1 MVKSKKASSP
11 HSAVTS
17 MPSSQEVALR
27 VASCNLRADLCLE
40 TFDPTLHIMIEFLK
54 SHPIHKPLTKSVKF
68 PLSIIHMAYCTAVYN
83 SKEEYIEFN
92 ISKDHTTKLCK
103 AEFLKAIGLPESKE
117 KKTLYEPT
125 NEELFDVFDQMGYLP
140 PRLEMTPNFKKG
152 KLPAMWQF
160 LVHIILRCL
169 TGKTGGT
176 DTLSRVLLVFL
187 FGLYTGKEVD
197 FGTTIWKDFASY
209 VFPKKKDI
217 PCARF
222 WALALQR
229 GYKKLKFPLPEG
241 DEMFSP
247 RALSRYA
254 IPDQSEFGKVA
265 RLPEAMLQFIEKNS
279 KVLIRHIKETG
290 PPEPERPTQSSQHT
304 PSPTKQKKN
313 ALKVKKTTGKRK
325 GEAIPAP
332 QAKRKPPKSIP
343 TSQKVNDVEKRST
356 VGSQSPIS
364 SSSQEDNVSQKH
376 WDITHTQPLY
386 SHNDNGG
393 VEKSQDHPPGT
404 HSHIKDQGP
413 RGRPAHRSLQ
423 NGGFGAANG
432 EAEVRT
438 SENESVRQTRE
449 QSERK
454 MLSEAESK
462 KEKERKELVRML
474 WEEQQK
480 REEEE
485 WARTSAKLLEQAMS
499 LGAFTNT
506 GEEYAEDMEEELMFT
521 MDDGLIQDS
530 ESPSITEPVKPC
542 NSKVFLGTSDTESE
556 HIEEVPNG
564 EINTLP
570 TKWKKKKSK
579 SISRVGYNSLNQKL
593 SEVLEAV
600 KNIPQ
605 SEEEFVSK
613 EEFGEMQKIVTSLA
627 QSVPNLEA
635 REETL
640 WESIVNS
647 TVDALRDMEQKR
659 NADTFKYLDQMD
671 EMEKTVKEIQQSYDD
686 LTNTMGHQHGDEIV
700 RISEQLCDYRN
711 KNIILQA
718 VLVKVMQ
725 FAQQL
730 PRPCNVRFD
739 EVHFAMQ
746 KVQNSVDILP
756 KTLCND
762 ELSKQVQQSFLK
774 VFELIEDLKGSRVED
789 EAGFSSTKW
798 GEDNNVVI
806 TETSEETHPPP
817 PPQIDEVSKPRP
829 PSKITIPETSLLK
842 TFPVSEEEKKQ
853 TELEHELLAKQI
865 PEDQQHALSPL
876 VYVIRQLRDN
886 ELVPKQT
893 TAPHSSDEYQWDIPM
908 SPYARYYSVF
918 PPLHPHLSREM
929 QIPIELNR
937 LEEFFKAHAQPPK
950 DVWSLRRIIRVV
962 GCKKKSFQKED
973 YFSFE
978 VMRSDNKKY
987 FFSEADFPNLNP
999 NDLYVIAKHFQTK
1012 LLTHQPS
1019 RFPFLQIQRFLRSL
1033 TYDLGSIDA
1042 ERFDSFVDNPP
1053 EEMNQYLEGI
1063 ENRHRGPTED
1073 PELGIIFS
1081 NEKDSPRLFFRLKQK
1096 HRCTTEFLEKMINL
1110 TLRPREKQDLNMNV
1124 FFALKTLG
1132 LLRSE
1137 DIEHDILPKKP
1148 QHYVLL
1154 TNYCMDVI
1162 DKEKL
1167 QRIIMF

>member
-27 VASCNLRADLCLE
+27 VASCNLRADLGLE
-40 TFDPTLHIMIEFLK
+40 KFDPTLHIMIEFLK

-83 SKEEYIEFN
+83 SKEDYIEFN
-92 ISKDHTTKLCK
+92 INKDHTTKLCK
-103 AEFLKAIGLPESKE
+103 VEFLKAIGLPESTE
-117 KKTLYEPT
+117 KRTLYEPT

-160 LVHIILRCL
+160 LGHIILRCL

-176 DTLSRVLLVFL
+176 DTLSRALLVFL

-247 RALSRYA
+247 RALLRYS

-265 RLPEAMLQFIEKNS
+265 RLPEAMLQYIEKNS
-279 KVLIRHIKETG
+279 KVLIRHIEETV
-290 PPEPERPTQSSQHT
+290 PPQLGHPIKSSQPVRPTEGHT
-304 PSPTKQKKN
+304 SSPTKQKKN
-313 ALKVKKTTGKRK
+313 GVKVKKTTKRK
-325 GEAIPAP
+325 GETIPAP

-343 TSQKVNDVEKRST
+343 TSQKVKDVEKRST

-364 SSSQEDNVSQKH
+364 SSSQEY
-376 WDITHTQPLY
+376 WDITHTQPP
-386 SHNDNGG
+386 SSQKEDGG
-393 VEKSQDHPPGT
+393 VEKSQDQPPGT

-413 RGRPAHRSLQ
+413 QGRPTHRSLQ
-423 NGGFGAANG
+423 TGGFGASNG

-449 QSERK
+449 QSERR
-454 MLSEAESK
+454 MLRKAEAK
-462 KEKERKELVRML
+462 KEEERKELVRML

-499 LGAFTNT
+499 LGPSTNI
-506 GEEYAEDMEEELMFT
+506 GEEYAEDMEEDLMFT
-521 MDDGLIQDS
+521 IDDGLIQDS

-542 NSKVFLGTSDTESE
+542 NSKVFLGTSETESE
-556 HIEEVPNG
+556 HIKDVPKG
-564 EINTLP
+564 ETNTLP
-570 TKWKKKKSK
+570 TTTVGTSTPCRRTKWKKKKSK

-605 SEEEFVSK
+605 SEEEFISK

-627 QSVPNLEA
+627 QSVPILEA

-640 WESIVNS
+640 WESIINS
-647 TVDALRDMEQKR
+647 TADALREIEQKR
-659 NADTFKYLDQMD
+659 TADTFKYLDLMD
-671 EMEKTVKEIQQSYDD
+671 EMEKMVKEIQQSYDD
-686 LTNTMGHQHGDEIV
+686 LSNTMGLQHGHVIV

-725 FAQQL
+725 SAQQL

-739 EVHFAMQ
+739 EVLFAMQ
-746 KVQNSVDILP
+746 KVQSSVDVLP

-774 VFELIEDLKGSRVED
+774 VFELIDDLKGSRVED

-817 PPQIDEVSKPRP
+817 PPQADEVSKPQP
-829 PSKITIPETSLLK
+829 PSKISIPPISFIIPPAQIAPEFIETTKIPLTDKVKMPFEVPEMSLLK
-842 TFPVSEEEKKQ
+842 TFPVSKEGKKQ

-865 PEDQQHALSPL
+865 HEDQQHALSPL
-876 VYVIRQLRDN
+876 IYV
-886 ELVPKQT
+886 
-893 TAPHSSDEYQWDIPM
+893 SS
-908 SPYARYYSVF
+908 R
-918 PPLHPHLSREM
+918 LL
-929 QIPIELNR
+929 R
-937 LEEFFKAHAQPPK
+937 LE
-950 DVWSLRRIIRVV
+950 D
-962 GCKKKSFQKED
+962 
-973 YFSFE
+973 
-978 VMRSDNKKY
+978 
-987 FFSEADFPNLNP
+987 
-999 NDLYVIAKHFQTK
+999 
-1012 LLTHQPS
+1012 
-1019 RFPFLQIQRFLRSL
+1019 IQ
-1033 TYDLGSIDA
+1033 
-1042 ERFDSFVDNPP
+1042 
-1053 EEMNQYLEGI
+1053 
-1063 ENRHRGPTED
+1063 
-1073 PELGIIFS
+1073 
-1081 NEKDSPRLFFRLKQK
+1081 
-1096 HRCTTEFLEKMINL
+1096 
-1110 TLRPREKQDLNMNV
+1110 
-1124 FFALKTLG
+1124 
-1132 LLRSE
+1132 
-1137 DIEHDILPKKP
+1137 HDILIVQSYK
-1148 QHYVLL
+1148 
-1154 TNYCMDVI
+1154 
-1162 DKEKL
+1162 
-1167 QRIIMF
+1167 RS

>member
-27 VASCNLRADLCLE
+27 VASCNLRADLNLE
-40 TFDPTLHIMIEFLK
+40 KFDPTLHIMIEFLK

-68 PLSIIHMAYCTAVYN
+68 PLNIIHMAYCTAVYN

-140 PRLEMTPNFKKG
+140 PRLEMTPDFKKG
-152 KLPAMWQF
+152 KLPAIWQF

-247 RALSRYA
+247 RALLRYS

-265 RLPEAMLQFIEKNS
+265 RLPEAMLQYIEKDS
-279 KVLIRHIKETG
+279 KVLIGHIEETA
-290 PPEPERPTQSSQHT
+290 PPQSGHPIQSSQHIS
-304 PSPTKQKKN
+304 SPTQQKKN
-313 ALKVKKTTGKRK
+313 GLKVKKTTKRK
-325 GEAIPAP
+325 GETIPAP

-343 TSQKVNDVEKRST
+343 TSQKVNDVEKRSALR
-356 VGSQSPIS
+356 SQSPIS
-364 SSSQEDNVSQKH
+364 SSSQEY
-376 WDITHTQPLY
+376 WDIRHTQPP
-386 SHNDNGG
+386 SSQNDDGG
-393 VEKSQDHPPGT
+393 VEKSQ
-404 HSHIKDQGP
+404 DQGP
-413 RGRPAHRSLQ
+413 RGRPAHSSLQ
-423 NGGFGAANG
+423 TGGIGASNG

-438 SENESVRQTRE
+438 SESESVRQTRK

-454 MLSEAESK
+454 MLRKAEAK
-462 KEKERKELVRML
+462 KEEERKELVRML

-485 WARTSAKLLEQAMS
+485 WARTSAKLLEHAMS
-499 LGAFTNT
+499 LGPSTNI
-506 GEEYAEDMEEELMFT
+506 GEEYSEDMEKDFVFAAA
-521 MDDGLIQDS
+521 DGLIQDS
-530 ESPSITEPVKPC
+530 DSNSIMETLKPSKSTI
-542 NSKVFLGTSDTESE
+542 FLATSESE
-556 HIEEVPNG
+556 SQEAPKG
-564 EINTLP
+564 ETNTLP
-570 TKWKKKKSK
+570 TTTVTQTKWKKKKSK

-593 SEVLEAV
+593 SEVLDSV

-613 EEFGEMQKIVTSLA
+613 EEFGEMQKIITSLA
-627 QSVPNLEA
+627 QTVPNLEA

-647 TVDALRDMEQKR
+647 TADALRDMEQKR
-659 NADTFKYLDQMD
+659 IADTCKYLDRMD
-671 EMEKTVKEIQQSYDD
+671 EVEKTLKEIQQSYDD
-686 LTNTMGHQHGDEIV
+686 LSNTMGHQHGDEIV
-700 RISEQLCDYRN
+700 RISEQLRDYRN
-711 KNIILQA
+711 KNIIVQA
-718 VLVKVMQ
+718 VLIKVMQ
-725 FAQQL
+725 FADQL
-730 PRPCNVRFD
+730 LRPCNVRFD
-739 EVHFAMQ
+739 EVLFAMQ
-746 KVQNSVDILP
+746 KAQKSMDVLP

-774 VFELIEDLKGSRVED
+774 VFELIEDLKGSMVED
-789 EAGFSSTKW
+789 ETGFSSTKW

-806 TETSEETHPPP
+806 TETSEETHPP
-817 PPQIDEVSKPRP
+817 QIDEASKPQP
-829 PSKITIPETSLLK
+829 PSKITIPPTSFITPPAQTAPEFLETTK
-842 TFPVSEEEKKQ
+842 TP
-853 TELEHELLAKQI
+853 I
-865 PEDQQHALSPL
+865 IDEDQQHALTPL
-876 VYVIRQLRDN
+876 VYVIRQLKDD

-893 TAPHSSDEYQWDIPM
+893 TAPPSSDEYQWDIPM
-908 SPYARYYSVF
+908 SPNARYYSVF
-918 PPLHPHLSREM
+918 KPLHPHLSREM
-929 QIPIELNR
+929 QIPIEMNR

-950 DVWSLRRIIRVV
+950 DVWSLRRIIRVL
-962 GCKKKSFQKED
+962 GYKKRSFQKEE
-973 YFSFE
+973 YFGFE
-978 VMRSDNKKY
+978 VVRSDNKKY

-999 NDLYVIAKHFQTK
+999 NDLYVIGKHFQNK

-1033 TYDLGSIDA
+1033 VSDLGSIDA
-1042 ERFDSFVDNPP
+1042 EQFDSFVDNPP
-1053 EEMNQYLEGI
+1053 EEMNQDLEGI

-1081 NEKDSPRLFFRLKQK
+1081 NEKGSLKLFFRLKQK
-1096 HRCTTEFLEKMINL
+1096 HRCKTEFLEKMINL
-1110 TLRPREKQDLNMNV
+1110 TLRSNASA
-1124 FFALKTLG
+1124 ALKVKI
-1132 LLRSE
+1132 
-1137 DIEHDILPKKP
+1137 IEELEWWVAVRKWITRVTDF
-1148 QHYVLL
+1148 V
-1154 TNYCMDVI
+1154 TNKI
-1162 DKEKL
+1162 WT
-1167 QRIIMF
+1167 